1 MKFWDASAVVPLCFE
16 QGGST
21 AVESIARD
29 DPTLVV
35 WWGTPVEC
43 VSALARFRRLDG
55 LSAAEMQQTLALLER
70 LRASWMEILPSG
82 AVRDR
87 AQALLQDHALR
98 AADALQLAAALVWA
112 SDQPEDMVMVTL
124 DERLA
129 AAARKE
135 GFVVEPWPLP
145 PS

>member
-1 MKFWDASAVVPLCFE
+1 MKFWDASAVVPLCFQ

-21 AVESIARD
+21 AVETIARE

-43 VSALARFRRLDG
+43 VSALARLQRMDG
-55 LSAAEMQQTLALLER
+55 LSSAVMQQTLAVLER
-70 LRASWMEILPSG
+70 LRASWMEILPSE
-82 AVRDR
+82 AVRER
-87 AQALLQDHALR
+87 AQGLLQTHPLR

-112 SDQPEDMVMVTL
+112 SDQPADLVMVTL

-129 AAARKE
+129 AAARQE
-135 GFVVEPWPLP
+135 GFVVEP
-145 PS
+145 